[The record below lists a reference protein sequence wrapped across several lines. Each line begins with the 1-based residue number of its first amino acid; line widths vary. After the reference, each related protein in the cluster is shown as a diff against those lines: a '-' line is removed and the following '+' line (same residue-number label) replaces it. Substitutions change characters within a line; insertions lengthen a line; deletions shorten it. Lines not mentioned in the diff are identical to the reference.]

1 MSNKI
6 IKLMNVGTK
15 IRKLRIKNKMSQEEL
30 ADNLQIAQTSV
41 SNFEVG
47 KTIPDFIVMQKICEV
62 FNVGFDYFLDS
73 DKEKFI
79 FKKNENNNIIVGKI
93 EVLNNSMPE
102 GILENMIKRIEQLEK
117 RLNLEN

>member
-1 MSNKI
+1 
-6 IKLMNVGTK
+6 MNVGTK

-30 ADNLQIAQTSV
+30 ADNLKIAQTSV

-47 KTIPDFIVMQKICEV
+47 KTIPDFIVMQKICEI

-93 EVLNNSMPE
+93 EVLNNTMPE

-117 RLNLEN
+117 RLNSEN

>member
-1 MSNKI
+1 
-6 IKLMNVGTK
+6 MNVGTK

-93 EVLNNSMPE
+93 EVLNNSMHE